1 MSRRKSTFAAF
12 GYARARAF
20 LTLTIVTMFLG
31 TLWLLY
37 VQGFVLHAF
46 CRYCFFSAALV
57 FGLSAIAVVPSSR

>member
-1 MSRRKSTFAAF
+1 M
-12 GYARARAF
+12 RARAF

-46 CRYCFFSAALV
+46 CRCCFFSAALV